1 MTILEKTLLVQSYAT
16 SYGVNILTSWLRT
29 YTSLS
34 YCERTTSLRH
44 CMPDNNQ
51 AKLSPQ
57 NSQD

>member
-1 MTILEKTLLVQSYAT
+1 MIILEKALLIRSYAT

-29 YTSLS
+29 YTPLS
-34 YCERTTSLRH
+34 YCERTTSLLH
-44 CMPDNNQ
+44 CKPDNNQ